1 MRIPRVVLVPAAIA
15 VLAMGVP
22 RPAPACEFVV
32 YMGLPES
39 CARACSMG
47 FHSGYLNQTCYFDL
61 LIDW

>member
-1 MRIPRVVLVPAAIA
+1 
-15 VLAMGVP
+15 MGVP